1 MLTLIAPLIIYLLS
15 FPIMIATLFRV
26 EIGILFFILTT
37 PIIVLKQKM
46 ILFPLGNHITDFL
59 LVALIIGWFL
69 RALREK
75 ARVFRSSPINVVV
88 VLIVLGSIV
97 SLIRG
102 ITFMAL
108 PEDIAL
114 MRLSLWKNYMIL
126 PVVYFISINNI
137 EKEDLVKL
145 IIACICFSLLAM
157 DLNFYTT
164 FRWLKGE
171 HYSHSIRISGPFAF
185 LGPNELGIFYSMYT
199 FLLLGL
205 AYFIENKKLKYF
217 VLFVCACNVYPI
229 LFSYSRSGYV
239 CAIAG
244 IFILGLLKDRKL
256 FILLVALLIFY
267 KFILPS
273 SVVER
278 IDGTFLDK
286 EEISEEQERESVF
299 DIGDVQ
305 VEVTGRKHLWEKAM
319 RYFEQ
324 EPFLGIGFD
333 SFRQS
338 QGAITHGIFH
348 RILAEEGLVGMTIF
362 SMFIITVLWQS
373 FRLFR
378 HSKSKLGQGI
388 GLGFFTCV
396 LIHLVGSIT
405 GDTFVY
411 YNMMAIYWLFLG
423 VVASFNARDRSEKPS
438 HV

>member
-1 MLTLIAPLIIYLLS
+1 
-15 FPIMIATLFRV
+15 
-26 EIGILFFILTT
+26 
-37 PIIVLKQKM
+37 
-46 ILFPLGNHITDFL
+46 
-59 LVALIIGWFL
+59 
-69 RALREK
+69 
-75 ARVFRSSPINVVV
+75 
-88 VLIVLGSIV
+88 
-97 SLIRG
+97 
-102 ITFMAL
+102 
-108 PEDIAL
+108 
-114 MRLSLWKNYMIL
+114 
-126 PVVYFISINNI
+126 
-137 EKEDLVKL
+137 
-145 IIACICFSLLAM
+145 
-157 DLNFYTT
+157 
-164 FRWLKGE
+164 
-171 HYSHSIRISGPFAF
+171 
-185 LGPNELGIFYSMYT
+185 MYT

-217 VLFVCACNVYPI
+217 VLFVCACNFYPI

-256 FILLVALLIFY
+256 LIVLVVLLIFY

-299 DIGDVQ
+299 DIGDVP

-373 FRLFR
+373 YRLFR